1 MIQSILDDSAGFF
14 SMLFFSINQ
23 YIYCKKNDISFTLDS
38 NNWLYKS
45 KNGWTDYFS
54 HEIELK
60 GTNKEDIMRTY
71 RHGNFLGEHT
81 MYEYRNVI
89 LNDLYI
95 YNEEVKQK
103 IEEKK
108 RELGLINPGTYDS
121 IFIRRGDKLFSESK
135 FYSTENYIEL
145 LLQKNPNCQKIF
157 IQTDDYNCFLDI
169 QKYIQEK
176 NIDIKIF
183 TLCHPDTKGMVVF
196 ETRID
201 IIVNSRDE
209 KHKEYFESIRRD
221 LEKVKPVN
229 RMTHD
234 EKYQHTLDM
243 LNGIDIVLHSNIC
256 VLDNQSNVSRF
267 INITHDNINNVFD
280 IRFPN
285 EIYDMNRTKCPCH
298 E

>member
-1 MIQSILDDSAGFF
+1 
-14 SMLFFSINQ
+14 
-23 YIYCKKNDISFTLDS
+23 
-38 NNWLYKS
+38 
-45 KNGWTDYFS
+45 
-54 HEIELK
+54 
-60 GTNKEDIMRTY
+60 
-71 RHGNFLGEHT
+71 
-81 MYEYRNVI
+81 
-89 LNDLYI
+89 
-95 YNEEVKQK
+95 
-103 IEEKK
+103 
-108 RELGLINPGTYDS
+108 
-121 IFIRRGDKLFSESK
+121 
-135 FYSTENYIEL
+135 
-145 LLQKNPNCQKIF
+145 
-157 IQTDDYNCFLDI
+157 
-169 QKYIQEK
+169 
-176 NIDIKIF
+176 
-183 TLCHPDTKGMVVF
+183 MVVF